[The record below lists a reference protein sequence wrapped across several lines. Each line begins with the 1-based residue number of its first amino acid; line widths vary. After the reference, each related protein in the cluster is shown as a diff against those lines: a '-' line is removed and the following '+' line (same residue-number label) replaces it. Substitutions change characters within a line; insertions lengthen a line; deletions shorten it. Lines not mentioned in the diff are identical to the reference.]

1 MVLSPWLQIDSGS
14 LGGSSPEERSPST
27 GVDPPVSAPGRF
39 RFQRT
44 LLAAVFLFA
53 AMTVGGTPTAATDSA
68 THFVVSHDGS
78 SYRAESLTTTYTGAL
93 KAVVESAVADLNSG
107 TGGTV
112 TFTSGVFDLG
122 AEWFRFNQEL
132 IDITFEGQG
141 IDVTVIRNS
150 TTIDADTEPFNF
162 RGTNRVV
169 IRDLTVSAGGTPR
182 TTSDAI
188 DFDRGNNSVVER
200 VKITASRGKGIIF
213 DGKDIDGDGT
223 PWTSEGNLVRDCI
236 IEGTNNDGIQFL
248 ASSNNR
254 VEGCTIRNVVGD
266 GIEIRK
272 SQSTAPQPN
281 KKSNG
286 NVLTG
291 NVIDRAGE
299 NGIRVTSSD
308 NNRVTGN
315 NVTNSSIVQANMDG
329 IRLAQENGITCD
341 DNVVDANTATDT
353 QPVKT
358 QAYGLHIATSSCNR
372 TVVGSNNFAGNKTGA
387 IRDLGTDTRYQAT
400 DTTPPTN
407 PANLVATA
415 VTATRVD
422 LSWTAST
429 DNIGVT
435 GYDVFRNGVLLT
447 AVGATTSYQDASVLP
462 ATAYSYEVRAFD
474 AAANRSGFSNAASV
488 TTPTATSLSFTP
500 VDDAHVRAD
509 LPTANFG
516 ATGDLTVDNSP
527 VKHILL
533 KFTVAGVG
541 GGTVSSAKLRIYC
554 IDPASEGGQLRRVP
568 SNSWSEST
576 VTWNTAPANDSALL
590 ATVGAVTANTW
601 YEIDVTT
608 LITGDGTYS
617 VKITSTSSNGAD
629 YVSSEGSAALRPA
642 LVVTTGGGGP
652 PPDTQA
658 PSTPTGLIASAA
670 NPNLV
675 NLAWTASTDNV
686 GVTGYEILR
695 NGAVLATVGA
705 VTSHQDNTVG
715 PDTTYAY
722 QVRAVDA
729 AGNRSG
735 LSNTASVT
743 TPGSPTNT
751 CQDSSPGAYTVTVCI
766 TAPAPGA
773 SLVGDAS
780 VTASVAVSGASPGV
794 QKVIFWLGSEYVL
807 TDYQAP
813 FAFTLE
819 TTRWADGARTLQAEA
834 YMRDGFVAQPATI
847 ASTFANGISEPTPN
861 TRQFTA
867 TQGTAP
873 PPGQPLVLAAVGDG
887 ADGAINAGRVTD
899 LIASWN
905 PNLFTYLGDVYER
918 GTPTEFTNWYGRGT
932 LYGRFR
938 PLTNPVI
945 GNHENLTPN
954 SAGYFDYWDN
964 APNYYSVQTAGW
976 HLLYIDSTG
985 AFGQTSPSSAQYQW
999 IASQL
1004 ATSQAP
1010 CTMALFHHPA
1020 WTIGPSDTS
1029 SDPGRMRNIWALLAN
1044 NGVDLVLAGHDHNY
1058 QRWRPLD
1065 ASGNFSSSGTTG
1077 FVVGTGGHGIQEFIR
1092 TDSRV
1097 AAGFDTSPA
1106 AFGALRLELNP
1117 TGAAYQFVDVDGR
1130 TLDSGAVQ
1138 CTGTAA
1144 DITPPTTPTNLTA
1157 SATNSSPVE
1166 LSWTASTDNVG
1177 VVGYDIY
1184 RDGVLL
1190 TQAGAGTT
1198 YVDNST
1204 SGGTTYTY
1212 EVSARDAAGNTS
1224 PRSAP
1229 ASVATP
1235 TLLVNDDFET
1245 GDLSQ
1250 WTTVAGLIVQSQ
1262 QVFSGGYAARS
1273 TSTGAAAWAW
1283 RQLASGQTELFYRM
1297 RFKLISQP
1305 GGTSYLGKFRT
1316 ATGSSLLGFY
1326 VTSTNRLGIRNDF
1339 AGLSTT
1345 STTSVT
1351 LATWHELQVRIKI
1364 NGATGQSEVWYD
1376 GAPVAAL
1383 ARTFDLGTAPV
1394 GRIQLGDNAGGTYD
1408 IALDNVELDTRFIG
1422 GSNPPDTTPPSAPT
1436 NLGASATSPN
1446 RVDLSWTAATDAVG
1460 VVGYD
1465 IYRNTGL
1472 LTTIGAQTTY
1482 TDLAVSAGSSYT
1494 YQVRARDAAGNV
1506 SPSSNAAQVTL
1517 PASGTLLF
1525 GDDFETGDLSKWTS
1539 VSGLIVQT
1547 QEVFAGGYA
1556 ARGTSSGA
1564 ATWAWRQLAS
1574 GQTELYYRL
1583 RFKLISGGP
1592 KTIYLLKFRTATG
1605 GSLLGVYVSNKNRLS
1620 IRNDVAKTSTTS
1632 TTTVGLGS
1640 WHELQVRIRIN
1651 GATGQSEVWY
1661 DGAPVATLART
1672 FDLGTAPV
1680 GRIQLGD
1687 NAGAPSDVAFDNVE
1701 VNTQF
1706 IE

>member
-1 MVLSPWLQIDSGS
+1 M
-14 LGGSSPEERSPST
+14 
-27 GVDPPVSAPGRF
+27 DPLVSAPGRF
-39 RFQRT
+39 RLQRT
-44 LLAAVFLFA
+44 LVAAVFLFA
-53 AMTVGGTPTAATDSA
+53 AMTVSTPTAATDSA
-68 THFVVSHDGS
+68 THFVVSRDGS
-78 SYRAESLTTTYTGAL
+78 AYRAESLTTTYTGAL

-107 TGGTV
+107 GGGTV
-112 TFTSGVFDLG
+112 TFTSGDFDLG
-122 AEWFRFNQEL
+122 AEWFRFDTEL
-132 IDITFEGQG
+132 VDITFEGQG

-150 TTIDADTEPFNF
+150 TTIDSDTEPFNF

-200 VKITASRGKGIIF
+200 VKIAASRGKGIIF
-213 DGKDIDGDGT
+213 DGKDIDSDGT

-272 SQSTAPQPN
+272 SQSTASQPN

-308 NNRVTGN
+308 NNRVTAN
-315 NVTNSSIVQANMDG
+315 TVTNSSIVQSNMDG
-329 IRLAQENGITCD
+329 IRIAQENSITCD
-341 DNVVDANTATDT
+341 DNIVDANTATDT
-353 QPVKT
+353 QAVKT
-358 QAYGLHIATSSCNR
+358 QAYGLHIATSSCHR
-372 TVVGSNNFAGNKTGA
+372 TVVGSNNFAGNKTGE
-387 IRDLGTDTRYQAT
+387 IRDLGTGTLYQAT

-407 PANLVATA
+407 PSNLVATA
-415 VTATRVD
+415 VSATRVD

-435 GYDVFRNGVLLT
+435 GYDIFRNGVLLV
-447 AVGATTSYQDASVLP
+447 AVGATTSYQDGSVLP

-474 AAANRSGFSNAASV
+474 AAANRSGFSNSAPV

-509 LPTANFG
+509 QPAANFG

-527 VKHILL
+527 VKHILM
-533 KFTVAGVG
+533 KFTVAGIG
-541 GGTVSSAKLRIYC
+541 GGTVSNATLRIYC
-554 IDPASEGGQLRRVP
+554 IDTATDGGQVRRVP
-568 SNSWSEST
+568 DNSWSESS
-576 VTWNTAPANDSALL
+576 VTWNTAPANDSSLL
-590 ATVGAVTANTW
+590 ATVGAVSANTW
-601 YEIDVTT
+601 YEIDVTS
-608 LITGDGTYS
+608 LIAGDGTYS
-617 VKITSTSSNGAD
+617 IRISSTSSNGAD
-629 YVSSEGSAALRPA
+629 YVSSEGTAGLRPA
-642 LVVTTGGGGP
+642 LVVTTGSGGP
-652 PPDTQA
+652 PPDSQA
-658 PSTPTGLIASAA
+658 PSTPTGLTAVAA

-675 NLAWTASTDNV
+675 GLAWTASTDNV

-695 NGAVLATVGA
+695 DGTGVASVGA
-705 VTSHQDNTVG
+705 VTSYQDNTVA

-722 QVRAVDA
+722 QVRAMDA

-735 LSNTASVT
+735 LSNAASAT
-743 TPGSPTNT
+743 TPGVSTNA
-751 CQDSSPGAYTVTVCI
+751 CQDSSPTSGAYTVTVCI
-766 TAPAPGA
+766 TSPSDG
-773 SLVGDAS
+773 
-780 VTASVAVSGASPGV
+780 ASVAGDTGVAASATVSGTSPGV

-834 YMRDGFVAQPATI
+834 YMRDGFVAQAATV
-847 ASTFANGISEPTPN
+847 ASTFANGITEPPTN
-861 TRQFTA
+861 TGQFTA
-867 TQGTAP
+867 TQGTP
-873 PPGQPLVLAAVGDG
+873 PQQGQPLVLAAVGDG
-887 ADGAINAGRVTD
+887 ADGALNASRVTD

-905 PNLFTYLGDVYER
+905 PNLFAYLGDVYER
-918 GTPTEFTNWYGRGT
+918 GTPTEFTNWYGRNT

-938 PLTNPVI
+938 PVTNPVI

-954 SAGYFDYWDN
+954 SSGYFDYWDN
-964 APNYYSVQTAGW
+964 VPNYYSVHTAGW

-985 AFGQTSPSSAQYQW
+985 TFGQTSTSSAQYQW
-999 IASQL
+999 IASEL
-1004 ATSQAP
+1004 ATSQSP

-1020 WTIGPSDTS
+1020 WTIGPSDNS
-1029 SDPGRMRNIWALLAN
+1029 GDPGRMRNIWALLAN
-1044 NGVDLVLAGHDHNY
+1044 NGVDVVLAGHDHDY
-1058 QRWRPLD
+1058 QRWHPLD
-1065 ASGNFSSSGTTG
+1065 ANGNISSSGTTG

-1144 DITPPTTPTNLTA
+1144 DMTPPSTPTNLTA
-1157 SATNSSPVE
+1157 SATSPSPVE
-1166 LSWTASTDNVG
+1166 LSWTASTDDVG

-1190 TQAGAGTT
+1190 SQTGAGTT
-1198 YVDNST
+1198 YADNST
-1204 SGGTTYTY
+1204 SGGTSYTY
-1212 EVSARDAAGNTS
+1212 EVSARDGAGNTS
-1224 PRSAP
+1224 SRSAP
-1229 ASVATP
+1229 ASVTTP

-1245 GDLSQ
+1245 GDLSK

-1262 QVFSGGYAARS
+1262 EVFNGSYAARS
-1273 TSTGAAAWAW
+1273 TSTSAAAWAW

-1326 VTSTNRLGIRNDF
+1326 VNSANRLGIRNDF

-1345 STTSVT
+1345 STTTVS
-1351 LATWHELQVRIKI
+1351 LATWHELQVRIQV
-1364 NGATGQSEVWYD
+1364 NGAAGQADVWYD
-1376 GAPVAAL
+1376 GGPVAAL
-1383 ARTFDLGTAPV
+1383 SRTFDLGAAPV
-1394 GRIQLGDNAGGTYD
+1394 GRIQLGNNVGGTYD
-1408 IALDNVELDTRFIG
+1408 IALDNVELDTQFIG
-1422 GSNPPDTTPPSAPT
+1422 GSNPPDTAPPSAPT

-1446 RVDLSWTAATDAVG
+1446 RVDLSWTAASDNVG
-1460 VVGYD
+1460 VTGYD
-1465 IYRNTGL
+1465 IYRNGSL
-1472 LTTIGAQTTY
+1472 LTSIGSQTTY

-1494 YQVRARDAAGNV
+1494 YEVRARDAAGNV

-1525 GDDFETGDLSKWTS
+1525 ADDFETGDLSKWTG
-1539 VSGLIVQT
+1539 VSGLVVQT
-1547 QEVFAGGYA
+1547 QEVFGGGFA

-1574 GQTELYYRL
+1574 GQSELYYRL

-1605 GSLLGVYVSNKNRLS
+1605 DSLLGVYVSNKSRLS
-1620 IRNDVAKTSTTS
+1620 IRNDVARSSTSSTS
-1632 TTTVGLGS
+1632 TVGLGA

-1651 GATGQSEVWY
+1651 GASGQSEVWY
-1661 DGAPVATLART
+1661 DGAPVAALAKT

-1687 NAGAPSDVAFDNVE
+1687 NAGAPYDVVFDNVE